1 MRCIF
6 PLVFALVVALHSNA
20 AVASDGNRLLQ
31 YCGDVERFVDGG
43 NSTSNPLGI
52 GFCFGLME
60 GITYSNAL
68 YKIRAPGKEFLCLP
82 KGGVTNGQAARVGLV
97 VLRYLRDHPEQLH
110 EKASFLAVLA
120 LVDAFPCYR

>member
-31 YCGDVERFVDGG
+31 ACGDVERFKDGG
-43 NSTSNPLGI
+43 NSRSNLMGI

-60 GITYSNAL
+60 GITFSNEL
-68 YKIRAPGKEFLCLP
+68 YKLRAPGKEFLCLP
-82 KGGVTNGQAARVGLV
+82 KGGVTNGQAARV

-110 EKASFLAVLA
+110 ENAFFLAVMA
-120 LVDAFPCYR
+120 LRDAFPCSW